1 MTNEFNDNQNFTE
14 NTPTANEANIDNTPQ
29 EAVTVSETA
38 LPSTTPD
45 PVIIPSDDVTPPD
58 LNCTSQEWD
67 RPTSTDAPYTP
78 PVQNSYVWS
87 DASNLPAKKEKKPAS
102 RGKVFGYS
110 MLSFLLIAL
119 LILASFGVIYI
130 VKGIPEKSSPGQP
143 SSSSESVEMQTGF
156 DTVSRK
162 ESDEASV
169 KDVASKVRPAV
180 VGVVNYRMNSLTA
193 SGYGSGVIIN
203 ADGYIV
209 TNQHVINGADRVKI
223 VLHDETEVLANIIG
237 ADEQTDLAVLR
248 IIEDENTKYSDLTY
262 ATFGNSDEL
271 QLAETVI
278 AIGNPGGLEFAGT
291 VTRGIV
297 SSLGV
302 KSSLSGNMELIQTDA
317 AINPGNSGGP
327 LIDLYGNVIGI
338 TSQKI
343 VDVEYEGIGFA
354 IPINAAKPIIDNLI
368 TYGYVPGR
376 PMLGITGSTID
387 EYVAYFNGVPQGVLI
402 NEVEPD
408 SDLYKKGIKKND
420 IITSIGG
427 VTIKTM
433 DELNE
438 EKDKY
443 SAGDT
448 IELGIYRY
456 SEGRAFTVKVVLS
469 EYKPD

>member
-130 VKGIPEKSSPGQP
+130 VKGIPEKSSSQP
-143 SSSSESVEMQTGF
+143 SSSLESLEMQTGF

-162 ESDEASV
+162 EIDESSV
-169 KDVASKVRPAV
+169 KDVASSVRPAV
-180 VGVVNYRMNSLTA
+180 VGVVNYSMNSLTA

-209 TNQHVINGADRVKI
+209 TNQHVIDGADRVKI

-302 KSSLSGNMELIQTDA
+302 KSSLSGNMGLIQTDA

-402 NEVEPD
+402 SEVEPD